1 MNTQD
6 KCAHIFFMDGTD
18 LVVRYPT
25 QGAGDPA
32 TVASNVRRAIEQDKL
47 VVEADGSL
55 FMIPVRN
62 IKYIQITPA
71 PEALPRDVIRGGHI
85 EISLASFASTD
96 AGAF

>member
-1 MNTQD
+1 MAAEQ
-6 KCAHIFFMDGTD
+6 KCAHIYFMDGTD
-18 LVVRYPT
+18 LVVRYPA

-62 IKYIQITPA
+62 IKYVQITPA
-71 PEALPRDVIRGGHI
+71 PDALPRDVIRGGHLELQESSVAI
-85 EISLASFASTD
+85 
-96 AGAF
+96 